1 MNEAH
6 GSDFVTGIVTS
17 IVSMIVF
24 VIVFFVIGLFLVKLL
39 WAWTIP
45 DLFPVAVQRGFI
57 AGQVSWLTA
66 LKIAIFVGLLGG
78 LAGARR
84 GRKG

>member
-1 MNEAH
+1 MNEEH

-17 IVSMIVF
+17 VVSLIVF
-24 VIVFFVIGLFLVKLL
+24 GVVFFVIGLFLVRLL

-57 AGQVSWLTA
+57 AAELSWLTS
-66 LKIAIFVGLLGG
+66 LKVAIFVGLLGG
-78 LAGARR
+78 IAGARR
-84 GRKG
+84 GRKE

>member
-1 MNEAH
+1 MNEEH

-17 IVSMIVF
+17 IVSMIIF

-57 AGQVSWLTA
+57 AAELSWLTS
-66 LKIAIFVGLLGG
+66 LKVAIFVGLLGG
-78 LAGARR
+78 IAGARR
-84 GRKG
+84 GRRE

>member
-1 MNEAH
+1 MNETRPS
-6 GSDFVTGIVTS
+6 GFVAVIVMS
-17 IVSMIVF
+17 IVSIV
-24 VIVFFVIGLFLVKLL
+24 VSIVVFFLLGLVLVKLL

-57 AGQVSWLTA
+57 AGDISWLTA

-84 GRKG
+84 GRKE

>member
-6 GSDFVTGIVTS
+6 GSDFVSGIVTS
-17 IVSMIVF
+17 IISMIILG
-24 VIVFFVIGLFLVKLL
+24 IVFFVIGLFLVKLL

-45 DLFPVAVQRGFI
+45 DLFPVAVQRGFM
-57 AGQVSWLTA
+57 AGEISWLTA

-78 LAGARR
+78 VAGARR
-84 GRKG
+84 GRKE

>member
-1 MNEAH
+1 MA
-6 GSDFVTGIVTS
+6 VIVMS
-17 IVSMIVF
+17 IVSIV
-24 VIVFFVIGLFLVKLL
+24 VSIVVFFLLGLVLVKLL

-57 AGQVSWLTA
+57 AGTISWLTA

-78 LAGARR
+78 IAGARR
-84 GRKG
+84 GRRE

>member
-6 GSDFVTGIVTS
+6 GSDFVSGIVTS
-17 IVSMIVF
+17 IVSMVVF
-24 VIVFFVIGLFLVKLL
+24 VIVFFLLGLVLVKLL

-57 AGQVSWLTA
+57 AGEISWLTS

-78 LAGARR
+78 IAGARR
-84 GRKG
+84 GRKE

>member
-1 MNEAH
+1 MEEKSSF
-6 GSDFVTGIVTS
+6 GVVSTIVVSVVS
-17 IVSMIVF
+17 IVVSIV
-24 VIVFFVIGLFLVKLL
+24 VFFILGLLLVKLL